1 MLHPK
6 KNGGDNGLT
15 MAIPSTP
22 LNFHPFMPSGFGMIL
37 TLSVFF
43 GALTT
48 SSPVFQTPLGVEM
61 VFRMVATTGSDK
73 YGMVGL
79 EREIWDIM

>member
-1 MLHPK
+1 
-6 KNGGDNGLT
+6 
-15 MAIPSTP
+15 
-22 LNFHPFMPSGFGMIL
+22 MPSGFGMIL

-61 VFRMVATTGSDK
+61 VFRMVATTGSEK
-73 YGMVGL
+73 YGMAGL
-79 EREIWDIM
+79 ERDI